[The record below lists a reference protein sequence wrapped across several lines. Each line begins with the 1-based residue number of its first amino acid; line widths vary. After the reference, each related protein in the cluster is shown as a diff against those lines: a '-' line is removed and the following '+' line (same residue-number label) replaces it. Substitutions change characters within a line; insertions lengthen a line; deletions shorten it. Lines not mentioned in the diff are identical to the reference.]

1 MENVHKNFCRK
12 KEGKDFSYVHR
23 DSDHPSI
30 DAERETDDKGNP
42 VLKK

>member
-12 KEGKDFSYVHR
+12 KEGKYFSYVLR